1 MSTPTPNTTGWT
13 FYTAP
18 GTCAQAVHIALH
30 EAQAPFKLV
39 QLDFTQQQQQSPEY
53 LALNPKGRVPALA
66 TPQGVLTEVPALL
79 LFIAQSHPQANL
91 APLDDAFAL
100 ARMNE
105 LASYL
110 ASTVHVAHAH
120 KRRGSRWADDAAA
133 VEAMK
138 AKVPQTMTACAQ
150 QLEAQLAATA
160 DQGPYV
166 LGARYSVADA
176 YLFTISGWLAGDGVD
191 VQAFARLMAHHALI
205 AQRPATRRAL
215 EEAGD

>member
-1 MSTPTPNTTGWT
+1 MSNLTPDSAGWT

-30 EAQAPFKLV
+30 EAQATFRLV
-39 QLDFTQQQQQSPEY
+39 KLDFTQQQQQSPEY

-79 LFIAQSHPQANL
+79 LFIAQTHPQAGL

-100 ARMNE
+100 ARLNE
-105 LASYL
+105 LSAYL

-120 KRRGSRWADDAAA
+120 KRRGARWADDAAA
-133 VEAMK
+133 IEAMK

-150 QLEAQLAATA
+150 QLEAWLAATA
-160 DQGPYV
+160 EQGPYV

-176 YLFTISGWLAGDGVD
+176 YLFTITGWLEGDSVD
-191 VQAFARLMAHHALI
+191 VQAFPRLRAHHALI

-215 EEAGD
+215 EEAGG

>member
-1 MSTPTPNTTGWT
+1 MSNLAPDPNGWT

-18 GTCAQAVHIALH
+18 GTCALAVHIALH
-30 EAQAPFKLV
+30 EAQAQFRLV
-39 QLDFTQQQQQSPEY
+39 TLDFTQQQQQSADY
-53 LALNPKGRVPALA
+53 LALNPKGRVPALV

-79 LFIAQSHPQANL
+79 QFVAQHHPQAGL
-91 APLDDAFAL
+91 APLEDAFAL

-105 LASYL
+105 WAAYL
-110 ASTVHVAHAH
+110 AATVHVAHAH
-120 KRRGSRWADDAAA
+120 KRRGARWADDAAA
-133 VEAMK
+133 IEAMK

-160 DQGPYV
+160 GQGPYV

-176 YLFTISGWLAGDGVD
+176 YLFTISGWLEGDGVD
-191 VQAFARLMAHHALI
+191 VRAFPRLMAHHALV

-215 EEAGD
+215 EESGG